1 MPSINVDLNTVLARS
16 QAEFNKAKDEGD
28 QIVAR
33 FTAEN
38 RDMTKEETDAL
49 TDAQA
54 RMADADKRI
63 KATRSWFEK
72 AAANVNPDN
81 APAGDGKVRN
91 IREYQAN
98 VRKAGQW
105 ATETRKETAND
116 AEQREAF
123 EQWFRTGQQPAAS
136 LRALSTNL
144 GGSGGFTLPV
154 SFNANI
160 ERAMLDYSGVLQAP
174 VDVLTTTSGEDIL
187 WPSVDDTANAGA
199 AIEENVSSASVDPL
213 FGQNVLRAYLGT
225 TGHVQVSN
233 TILQDTG
240 IPMESLLSEFLAERA
255 GRRMNARLTNGTGNN
270 DPQGIVTGATASGS
284 STASSTTITYAN
296 LLNLQHSVDPAY
308 RASSSAGFM
317 FSDVTL
323 RVIRSIVDADGRPA
337 WMPAMSASLA
347 DGAPG
352 LLLGNRYFI
361 NQAMSNLGAA
371 TGTRIALFGDLSKYK
386 VRRVGQIAIGRS
398 SDLGLLTNSTFF
410 VGFFRFDGRVINAA
424 AIKSLA
430 NA

>member
-38 RDMTKEETDAL
+38 REMTKDETDAL
-49 TDAQA
+49 TEAQA

-72 AAANVNPDN
+72 AASKANPDN
-81 APAGDGKVRN
+81 APAGDGKARD

-105 ATETRKETAND
+105 ATESRKETAND
-116 AEQREAF
+116 AEQRQAF
-123 EQWFRTGQQPAAS
+123 EQWFRTGEQNAS

-144 GGSGGFTLPV
+144 GTSGGFTLPV
-154 SFNANI
+154 SFNASI
-160 ERAMLDYSGVLQAP
+160 ERALLDYSGVLQAP

-199 AIEENVSSASVDPL
+199 SIEENVSAASVDPV

-233 TILQDTG
+233 TILQDSG
-240 IPMESLLSEFLAERA
+240 IPMESLLSDFLADRA
-255 GRRMNARLTNGTGNN
+255 GRRMNALLTTGTGNN
-270 DPQGIVTGATASGS
+270 QPQGIVTGATASGF
-284 STASSTTITYAN
+284 STASASTISYAN
-296 LLNLQHSVDPAY
+296 LLNLQHNLDPAY
-308 RASSSAGFM
+308 RASSSAGWM
-317 FSDVTL
+317 FSDTTL

-352 LLLGNRYFI
+352 LLLGNRYFV
-361 NQAMSNLGAA
+361 NQGMSSIGAA
-371 TGTRIALFGDLSKYK
+371 TGTRVVLFGDFSKYK
-386 VRRVGQIAIGRS
+386 VRRVGQIAVGRS
-398 SDLGLLTNSTFF
+398 SDLGLLNNSTYF

-424 AIKSLA
+424 AVRSLA
-430 NA
+430 NT

>member
-38 RDMTKEETDAL
+38 REMTKDETDAL
-49 TDAQA
+49 TEAQV

-72 AAANVNPDN
+72 ASANANPDN
-81 APAGDGKVRN
+81 APAGDGKARN

-105 ATETRKETAND
+105 ATESRKETAND
-116 AEQREAF
+116 ADQREAF
-123 EQWFRTGQQPAAS
+123 EQWFRTGAQDAT

-144 GGSGGFTLPV
+144 GTSGGFTLPV
-154 SFNANI
+154 SFNASI

-199 AIEENVSSASVDPL
+199 SIEENVSASSVDPV
-213 FGQNVLRAYLGT
+213 FSQNVLRAYLGT
-225 TGHVQVSN
+225 TGSVQVSN
-233 TILQDTG
+233 TILQDSG
-240 IPMESLLSEFLAERA
+240 IPMESLLSDFLAERA
-255 GRRMNARLTNGTGNN
+255 GRRMNVQLTTGTGNN
-270 DPQGIVTGATASGS
+270 QPQGIVTGATASSFSSASS
-284 STASSTTITYAN
+284 STISYAN
-296 LLNLQHSVDPAY
+296 LVDVQHSVDPAY
-308 RASSSAGFM
+308 RASGSVGWM
-317 FSDVTL
+317 LSDLTL
-323 RVIRSIVDADGRPA
+323 KALRKIVDADGRPA
-337 WMPAMSASLA
+337 WMPAMSASLT

-361 NQAMSNLGAA
+361 NQNMSNLGAA
-371 TGTRIALFGDLSKYK
+371 TGTKIVLFGDFSKYK

-398 SDLGLLTNSTFF
+398 NDLGLLTNSTYF
-410 VGFFRFDGRVINAA
+410 VGFFRFDGRLINAA
-424 AIKSLA
+424 AVKSLA